1 MNKVLKMVDGYKSF
15 IFMGLAVV
23 IKIADI
29 YELLDPKL
37 YEALMIADLGLL
49 GGSVKH
55 AVTKLV
61 K

>member
-1 MNKVLKMVDGYKSF
+1 MKYLKMVDGYKSF

-29 YELLDPKL
+29 YEVLDPKV
-37 YEALMIADLGLL
+37 YESLMLIDLALL

-55 AVTKLV
+55 AITKLV